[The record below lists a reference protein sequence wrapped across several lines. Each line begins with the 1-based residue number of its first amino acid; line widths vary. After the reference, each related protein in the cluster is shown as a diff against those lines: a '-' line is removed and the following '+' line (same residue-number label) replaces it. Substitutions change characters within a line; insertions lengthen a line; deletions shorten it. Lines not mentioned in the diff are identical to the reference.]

1 MDPPI
6 GVDESTYEPRELVT
20 EILER
25 GEEPVTLPPVAV
37 PQPDVLLEEYVAT
50 LAGKADGTIDAYAR
64 ILRQL
69 TQWIARRPGNGGRF
83 WPDVFTRTALEAYL
97 AQLEETGYSVS
108 HRARVKAVTGG
119 FARWLIEEKE
129 LLRRN
134 PARGIEIPAQTM
146 LAPRRLDND
155 QRYVLRELVEQA
167 DDPRGAALFTLGYC
181 AGCRVSDVSWLR
193 MEHTH
198 VGPKVGWLHVGYK
211 GGKTRDIDLVN
222 DVRKAL
228 DTYLHH
234 GGRDPESPYVF
245 TSQREERLSEAGIH
259 HWFRTLKARATK
271 DQWALIQS
279 LSFHDLRHDF
289 AHRAREAGW
298 SLEEVAYYLGHV
310 TKKGTPAIQTTA
322 RYTQVSRQQ
331 VKDKLRLIKG

>member
-1 MDPPI
+1 MTASRQHVTARSPEVL
-6 GVDESTYEPRELVT
+6 VDEY
-20 EILER
+20 
-25 GEEPVTLPPVAV
+25 
-37 PQPDVLLEEYVAT
+37 LLA
-50 LAGKADGTIDAYAR
+50 LGGKAAGTVDAYAR

-69 TQWIARRPGNGGRF
+69 TAWIAARPGSSGF
-83 WPDVFTRTALEAYL
+83 QPEHLTRTALETYL
-97 AQLEETGYSVS
+97 ADLAAGGYSVS
-108 HRARVKAVTGG
+108 HRMRVKAVAGG

-134 PARGIEIPAQTM
+134 PARGVEVPAQAV
-146 LAPRRLDND
+146 LAPRQLSPD
-155 QRYVLRELVEQA
+155 QRYVLRTLVERA
-167 DDPRGAALFTLGYC
+167 DDARGAALFALGYWV
-181 AGCRVSDVSWLR
+181 GCRVSDVAWLR

-211 GGKTRDIDLVN
+211 GGKARDIDLLNEARRPVH
-222 DVRKAL
+222 D
-228 DTYLHH
+228 YLHH
-234 GGRDPESPYVF
+234 GGRDPEGPYVF

-259 HWFRTLKARATK
+259 YWFRTLKEGATK
-271 DQWALIQS
+271 DQWTLIQA

-322 RYTQVSRQQ
+322 RYTQVSREHI
-331 VKDKLRLIKG
+331 KDKLRLIKG

>member
-1 MDPPI
+1 MPLP
-6 GVDESTYEPRELVT
+6 LV
-20 EILER
+20 
-25 GEEPVTLPPVAV
+25 VVA
-37 PQPDVLLEEYVAT
+37 QPDVLVEDYVAT
-50 LAGKADGTIDAYAR
+50 LAGKAEGTIDAYAR

-69 TQWIARRPGNGGRF
+69 TGWLAQRPGHGGHFR
-83 WPDVFTRTALEAYL
+83 PEAFTRTALETYL
-97 AQLEETGYSVS
+97 ATLEEQGYSVS
-108 HRARVKAVTGG
+108 HRARIKAVAGG

-129 LLRRN
+129 VLRRN
-134 PARGIEIPAQTM
+134 PARGIEIAAQTM
-146 LAPRRLDND
+146 LAPRQLDSD

-167 DDPRGAALFTLGYC
+167 NDPRGAALFALGYW

-193 MEHTH
+193 LEHTH
-198 VGPKVGWLHVGYK
+198 VGPKVGWLHVGHK

-222 DVRKAL
+222 EARKPL
-228 DTYLHH
+228 EMYLHR

-259 HWFRTLKARATK
+259 YWFRILKAQATK
-271 DQWALIQS
+271 DQWGLIQS
-279 LSFHDLRHDF
+279 LTFHDLRHDF

-298 SLEEVAYYLGHV
+298 TLEEIAYYLGHV

-331 VKDKLRLIKG
+331 VKDKLRQIKG